1 MTADMDANG
10 RSAQVLSS
18 SSFAY
23 FQLLPFKAIEGLL
36 KRSTSAEVQQP
47 AQAGKRRVYIMQGDV
62 NRKIADVTIFTMTAF
77 RWLLNYFNAS

>member
-1 MTADMDANG
+1 MTADMDAKG

-36 KRSTSAEVQQP
+36 KRSTAGELQQP

-62 NRKIADVTIFTMTAF
+62 NQKIGDVAIFTMTAF
-77 RWLLNYFNAS
+77 RRFFNYFKVI